1 MRGIVFIGSGK
12 ISYGKLAQ
20 ALDHGALTIQIAGDF
35 DDAMERVQQVASRLG
50 VYLVNSINP
59 FRLEGQKTVMYRVL
73 EALAWEPPDWIIVPG
88 GNLGN
93 SSAFGKA
100 YMELRELGLV
110 KKIPRLAVINAGGA
124 RTFDELVNKRGLTWN
139 GGRFSRA
146 AVNGYYAE
154 LDAAKSRANTIAS
167 AIEINRPVNLPK
179 ALRAI
184 DVMNGVV
191 RMASDQEIMD
201 AKALVGAGGLGCEPA
216 SAASLAGLIQLREQG
231 VIAPSDRV
239 VCILTAHQMK
249 DSAATVAYHS
259 SDPDNF
265 QQVLGVRGVK
275 RASHANRAVQVPN
288 ELEAIVRSI
297 ELYS

>member
-1 MRGIVFIGSGK
+1 
-12 ISYGKLAQ
+12 
-20 ALDHGALTIQIAGDF
+20 
-35 DDAMERVQQVASRLG
+35 
-50 VYLVNSINP
+50 
-59 FRLEGQKTVMYRVL
+59 
-73 EALAWEPPDWIIVPG
+73 
-88 GNLGN
+88 
-93 SSAFGKA
+93 
-100 YMELRELGLV
+100 
-110 KKIPRLAVINAGGA
+110 
-124 RTFDELVNKRGLTWN
+124 
-139 GGRFSRA
+139 
-146 AVNGYYAE
+146 
-154 LDAAKSRANTIAS
+154 
-167 AIEINRPVNLPK
+167 
-179 ALRAI
+179 LRAI

-191 RMASDQEIMD
+191 RMAPDQEIMD